1 MKTLRVLTCSLC
13 LCLLFLPGCRSGTPG
28 SMSHASVQIPTRPT
42 ETIQQTTIAVFR
54 EQGYT
59 LTRSSMNE
67 MIFDRPGTAY
77 DAAKWGGWS
86 GQGVMMRVKVNQ
98 SNLGDGTSLLE
109 ADAYAVQN
117 SSDPFFQTE
126 SRNITLNRVPYQNM
140 LNEVANRLKATP

>member
-1 MKTLRVLTCSLC
+1 
-13 LCLLFLPGCRSGTPG
+13 
-28 SMSHASVQIPTRPT
+28 
-42 ETIQQTTIAVFR
+42 
-54 EQGYT
+54 
-59 LTRSSMNE
+59 MNE
-67 MIFDRPGTAY
+67 MIFERPGTAR

-86 GQGVMMRVKVNQ
+86 GQGVTMRVKVNQ

-140 LNEVANRLKATP
+140 LNEVANRLKTTTQ